1 MGGRMYFVR
10 VWKVTLKWL
19 KVFVVV
25 DGANE
30 GDGERVK
37 ALFVL
42 SSINF

>member
-10 VWKVTLKWL
+10 VWEVMLKWV

-30 GDGERVK
+30 GDGEHAK
-37 ALFVL
+37 TLLVL
-42 SSINF
+42 PRIKF